1 MNVVTMPTK
10 SAVLLPS
17 GVPSSS
23 SSPVPASS
31 LSLIHLAK
39 DERQP
44 DDDGRGV
51 VVSSSGTGKMM
62 KEEGDGTNDE
72 HTNPNDVRSVRVVK
86 KEPQDEEEKNT
97 QGPTAAAAIHSHT
110 PPQDSINSVPVRLSS
125 SGVDTDAVSDSDSD
139 SNHDSDR
146 NPSTR
151 WDTGNWCWLFSPVG
165 TTVEER
171 TPTTTQS
178 TTTTTT
184 RESRTRGPDLSNSA
198 RHKDEDDDAYDQV
211 TTRHTEAL
219 SIPAPVV
226 SSSLPVVPSAV
237 VSSSSII
244 PTLIAKK
251 EEEEVER
258 PDEDNDVAATA
269 PAPAPAGVVSTRK
282 PTICGNNNKRKTK
295 EENCDQKDDDENKDE
310 NENDNDDGCVA
321 VGEVNKGRQ
330 EKENAKAAEMHTMRN
345 DDGNGGGN
353 DDNDNCDDHD
363 DNNSNNDNFYSD
375 WVTGN
380 WCWPVLPVTK
390 TATATRKNQSKT
402 NHTINSTLA
411 VLPKDNDAIDSYCS
425 GSHIDKHQDRIYSV
439 ASWKSGNWCWLAPM
453 VNTTATRSTKQNDNS
468 AVQLRES
475 HAASANGVVEIK
487 RKRTKHT
494 NSLQFRPTKKMKR
507 GSSRNDINLS
517 KTEYEFPDKESDDTI
532 ATRDSSTVVSN
543 STAMDGRN
551 DENSEDIYDDNDD
564 DDDESSSTERQYTA
578 FQDKDWNSML
588 RRLFAYKY
596 KFDSVDVPSICVD
609 DRELGNW
616 VRSQRYLYQTSS
628 ISSDRI
634 KRLESIGFS
643 WSIFDTKW
651 MRMYHKLI
659 EYKKKFNSVNVHHYY
674 DDDRELGEWV
684 STQRRLY
691 KNNTISSDRS
701 KKLDS
706 IGFSWNP
713 RDQKWMLMY
722 NRLLAYRRR
731 NKSTFVPAKYDTD
744 PELRYWVSKQRS
756 RYHKKLLAT
765 DRINRLESIEFVW

>member
-178 TTTTTT
+178 TTHTT
-184 RESRTRGPDLSNSA
+184 RASKETSGPDRSNSA
-198 RHKDEDDDAYDQV
+198 RHKDEEEDADDQV

-226 SSSLPVVPSAV
+226 SSSLPVVPSAA

-295 EENCDQKDDDENKDE
+295 EENCDQKDDDKNKDE
-310 NENDNDDGCVA
+310 TGNDNDDFCVA
-321 VGEVNKGRQ
+321 GIVHKKTKG
-330 EKENAKAAEMHTMRN
+330 KENPEGAALHTTRN
-345 DDGNGGGN
+345 DDGIGDG
-353 DDNDNCDDHD
+353 
-363 DNNSNNDNFYSD
+363 NDNFL
-375 WVTGN
+375 VGL
-380 WCWPVLPVTK
+380 V
-390 TATATRKNQSKT
+390 
-402 NHTINSTLA
+402 
-411 VLPKDNDAIDSYCS
+411 
-425 GSHIDKHQDRIYSV
+425 
-439 ASWKSGNWCWLAPM
+439 
-453 VNTTATRSTKQNDNS
+453 
-468 AVQLRES
+468 
-475 HAASANGVVEIK
+475 
-487 RKRTKHT
+487 
-494 NSLQFRPTKKMKR
+494 
-507 GSSRNDINLS
+507 
-517 KTEYEFPDKESDDTI
+517 
-532 ATRDSSTVVSN
+532 
-543 STAMDGRN
+543 
-551 DENSEDIYDDNDD
+551 
-564 DDDESSSTERQYTA
+564 YT
-578 FQDKDWNSML
+578 
-588 RRLFAYKY
+588 LFA
-596 KFDSVDVPSICVD
+596 
-609 DRELGNW
+609 
-616 VRSQRYLYQTSS
+616 
-628 ISSDRI
+628 
-634 KRLESIGFS
+634 
-643 WSIFDTKW
+643 
-651 MRMYHKLI
+651 
-659 EYKKKFNSVNVHHYY
+659 
-674 DDDRELGEWV
+674 
-684 STQRRLY
+684 
-691 KNNTISSDRS
+691 
-701 KKLDS
+701 
-706 IGFSWNP
+706 
-713 RDQKWMLMY
+713 
-722 NRLLAYRRR
+722 
-731 NKSTFVPAKYDTD
+731 
-744 PELRYWVSKQRS
+744 
-756 RYHKKLLAT
+756 
-765 DRINRLESIEFVW
+765 